1 VNYFAYGSNMSQQR
15 LLARIPVR
23 RVPGVFRL
31 EQHELRF
38 HKIGKDG
45 SAKCDAYFTDTE
57 IAVYGVLYEVQPAGK
72 QLLDRIE
79 GLGRG
84 YGEKEVAVYGGGGT
98 AIEAVTYCATHIDE
112 SLLPFTWYKQH
123 VLRGAQEA
131 GLPSPHIDQI
141 AAAPALQDP
150 DRTRAM
156 QELSVYTAAR
166 REPL

>member
-1 VNYFAYGSNMSQQR
+1 MSQQR

-45 SAKCDAYFTDTE
+45 SAKCDAYFTGTE
-57 IAVYGVLYEVQPAGK
+57 IVVYGVLYQVQPAGK
-72 QLLDRIE
+72 QRLDRIE

-84 YGEKEVAVYGGGGT
+84 YGEKEVAVYGSGGT
-98 AIEAVTYCATHIDE
+98 AIEAVTYYATHIDE

-123 VLRGAQEA
+123 VLHGAQDA

-150 DRTRAM
+150 DRARAV
-156 QELSVYTAAR
+156 QELSIYIATGR
-166 REPL
+166 KSL